1 MTDELYEKTKN
12 NLIIFDMFVKAES
25 VLSKYNNIAC
35 SISGGADSDILID
48 ICEKVKPKSVRYV
61 FFDTGIEYKAT
72 LDHLTYL
79 ENKYGVK
86 IERIRSKLTVPKA
99 IKEAGQPFLSKNSNT
114 MIARLQSRNFDFAN
128 SANKSL
134 EELEQ
139 EYPKTRAAL
148 RWWTNDFDYTR
159 KKDGK
164 QVHSKFSVGYNKYF
178 REFMI
183 DNPPSFKISNMCCK
197 YVKKD
202 TAAKFIKDNDI
213 DLMIV
218 GTRKAEGG
226 ARSSAYKSCF
236 DESNHGAAQ
245 YRPIFWFKNDDRKEY
260 EEIFNVIHSKCYTEY
275 GLKRTGCA
283 GCPYGRDYQYELE
296 VLEKYEP
303 KLAVAIKNIFADS
316 YAYTKKYEEYKENRD
331 RKTE

>member
-1 MTDELYEKTKN
+1 MTDELYEKTKS
-12 NLIIFDMFVKAES
+12 NLTIFDMFVKAES

-48 ICEKVKPKSVRYV
+48 ICERVKPKSVRYV
-61 FFDTGIEYKAT
+61 FFNTGIEYKAT

-164 QVHSKFSVGYNKYF
+164 RVHSKFSVEYNKYL

-183 DNPPSFKISNMCCK
+183 DNPPNFKISNMCCK

-202 TAAKFIKDNDI
+202 TSYIYIKENNI

-236 DESNHGAAQ
+236 DQSNHGTAQ

-260 EEIFNVIHSKCYTEY
+260 EEMFNIVHSKCYTEY
-275 GLKRTGCA
+275 GLQRTGCA